1 LVVEVEQAWAFELAL
16 RSPGSVP
23 GPSVACALGER
34 LATPYSTSDTTENLY
49 KIGTIS
55 GLRNF

>member
-1 LVVEVEQAWAFELAL
+1 MVVEVEQAWAFELAL

-34 LATPYSTSDTTENLY
+34 LATPYSIADA
-49 KIGTIS
+49 IGNKAIS
-55 GLRNF
+55 SK